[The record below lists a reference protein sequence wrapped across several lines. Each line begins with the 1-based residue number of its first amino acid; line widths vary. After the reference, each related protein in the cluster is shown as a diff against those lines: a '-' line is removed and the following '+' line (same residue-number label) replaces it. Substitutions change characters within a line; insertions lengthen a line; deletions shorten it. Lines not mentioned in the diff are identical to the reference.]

1 MSLNKDITA
10 PTTAPQSPADMIA
23 PGSSPTT
30 APPQSSAQPVSGGPG
45 GQTAETSSGPGNMGL
60 IAPIG

>member
-1 MSLNKDITA
+1 
-10 PTTAPQSPADMIA
+10 MIA
-23 PGSSPTT
+23 PGSSPNT